1 MAMEFVMKMKKKPFK
16 LRHIGRFAKKRIMK
30 AFSIAIVLLIAI
42 IAVFFISSNPDLFH
56 KENDTTNSN
65 STIEVSLEYRESN
78 PNAWTRRYDNDSDVT
93 KVDDE
98 NSDPSIVQSGQSLK
112 GIIDSAVGSVNSEI
126 DSEESSLDKNDT
138 TDVLYND
145 GELKVTVIDVG
156 QGDSILIQ
164 YIDSE
169 DKESMLID
177 AGDNSCGTLVRNYLK
192 KAEVESIDY
201 VVCTHPDEDH
211 IGGMAS
217 VIENVPINSQT
228 IWMPNIKKD
237 TKTYDNL
244 IREAERNYIN
254 ISMPEIGKE
263 YHIGKASFMVI
274 GPLSNH
280 KDDNSN
286 SLVIKL
292 WYGDISFLFTGD
304 CEEEEEQE
312 ILSSSYADILSSTVL
327 KVGHHGSQTSSCEE
341 FIKAVAPKYAI
352 ISCGKDN
359 SYGHPHKEV
368 LDRLIQNQCQI
379 KRTDDNGTI
388 VMSTNGKSLLFIN

>member
-1 MAMEFVMKMKKKPFK
+1 M
-16 LRHIGRFAKKRIMK
+16 IGRGQN
-30 AFSIAIVLLIAI
+30 AI
-42 IAVFFISSNPDLFH
+42 DLCF
-56 KENDTTNSN
+56 K
-65 STIEVSLEYRESN
+65 I
-78 PNAWTRRYDNDSDVT
+78 RYDNIQTYVCKRRT
-93 KVDDE
+93 KMRKIKILLLSLLLAFCMAGCSEGSSVAISGSGDE
-98 NSDPSIVQSGQSLK
+98 TAGKISQNGSGME
-112 GIIDSAVGSVNSEI
+112 VHF
-126 DSEESSLDKNDT
+126 
-138 TDVLYND
+138 
-145 GELKVTVIDVG
+145 IDVG
-156 QGDSILIQ
+156 QGDSTLI
-164 YIDSE
+164 
-169 DKESMLID
+169 KVGGHAMLID

-341 FIKAVAPKYAI
+341 FIKTVVCLICGELNESNAPTVI
-352 ISCGKDN
+352 
-359 SYGHPHKEV
+359 
-368 LDRLIQNQCQI
+368 LIR
-379 KRTDDNGTI
+379 K
-388 VMSTNGKSLLFIN
+388 F